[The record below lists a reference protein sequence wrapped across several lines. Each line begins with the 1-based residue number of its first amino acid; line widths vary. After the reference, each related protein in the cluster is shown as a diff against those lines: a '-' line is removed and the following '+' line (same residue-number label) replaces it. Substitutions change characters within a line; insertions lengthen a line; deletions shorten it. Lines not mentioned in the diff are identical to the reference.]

1 MAIAGVVLALK
12 VLVTGGAGFI
22 GSNLVF
28 RLVEEGFDVYV
39 VDCLHTGHL
48 GNLKGVFDRVHFKEC
63 DVKDLLR
70 LDLPRV
76 DVVFHQGVYSSSP
89 MYRENPQLVA
99 DAVAG
104 GIAVLELAK
113 RHGAKVVIASTS
125 SIYNGLPLPWR
136 EDMQP
141 IPFDFY
147 TEARIAVERVAAVYS
162 KLHDV
167 PVVVLRYFSIY
178 GPHEEFKGRY
188 ANVLTQMMWAGL
200 KGEEFVIFGDGSQT
214 RDLVYVGDV
223 VEANLKAIDFLERGE
238 SSFEIFNVGSGKAT
252 SFNEMAEL
260 VRRLGLNLKTRYVE
274 NPIKNY
280 VYHTLADTRKAEEL
294 LKFKA
299 KTPLEVGARRTLE
312 YYRKLYGAE

>member
-1 MAIAGVVLALK
+1 MR

-22 GSNLVF
+22 GSNLVY
-28 RLVEEGFDVYV
+28 RLVDEGFSVCV
-39 VDCLHTGHL
+39 VDNLHTGCL
-48 GNLKGVFDRVHFKEC
+48 DNLRDVLDGVRFERC
-63 DVKDLLR
+63 DVKDLLK
-70 LDLPRV
+70 LSLPKV
-76 DVVFHQGVYSSSP
+76 DVILHQGVYSSSP
-89 MYRENPQLVA
+89 MYREDPRLVA

-104 GIAVLELAK
+104 GVAVLELAR
-113 RHGAKVVIASTS
+113 RHGAKVVVASTS

-147 TEARIAVERVAAVYS
+147 TEARLAVERVAAVYS
-162 KLHDV
+162 KLYEV

-178 GPHEEFKGRY
+178 GPREEFKGRY

-200 KGEEFVIFGDGSQT
+200 KGEEFIIFGDGSQT

-223 VEANLKAIDFLERGE
+223 VEANLKAVEFLERGE
-238 SSFEIFNVGSGKAT
+238 SKFEVFNVGSGKAT
-252 SFNEMAEL
+252 SFNEMAGL
-260 VRRLGLNLKTRYVE
+260 VRRLGLDLKTRYAE

-280 VYHTLADTRKAEEL
+280 VYHTLADIRKAEEL

-299 KTPLEVGARRTLE
+299 KTSLEEGARRTLE
-312 YYRKLYGAE
+312 YYRVLCERGEL

>member
-1 MAIAGVVLALK
+1 MI
-12 VLVTGGAGFI
+12 
-22 GSNLVF
+22 
-28 RLVEEGFDVYV
+28 
-39 VDCLHTGHL
+39 
-48 GNLKGVFDRVHFKEC
+48 
-63 DVKDLLR
+63 
-70 LDLPRV
+70 
-76 DVVFHQGVYSSSP
+76 FHQGVYSSSP
-89 MYRENPQLVA
+89 MYREDPGLVA

-104 GIAVLELAK
+104 GVAVLELAK
-113 RHGAKVVIASTS
+113 RHGAKVVLASTS

-147 TEARIAVERVAAVYS
+147 TEARLSVERVAAVYS
-162 KLHDV
+162 RLYMV

-178 GPHEEFKGRY
+178 GPREEFKGQY
-188 ANVLTQMMWAGL
+188 ANVLTQMIWAGL
-200 KGEEFVIFGDGSQT
+200 KGGEFVIFGDGTQT

-223 VEANLKAIDFLERGE
+223 VEANLKAVEFLEGNE
-238 SSFEIFNVGSGKAT
+238 SQFEIFNVGSGRAT

-260 VRRLGLNLKTRYVE
+260 VRSLGLDLRIRYVE

-299 KTPLEVGARRTLE
+299 GISLEEGARRSLE
-312 YYRKLYGAE
+312 YYCVLCERGVL